1 VYHGIPIVIKTGMM
15 IQQFVRGLTIVFAS
29 GALGGLVNSLA
40 VWLFG
45 MLGITAAAGV
55 KIAPALT
62 PEWLYPR
69 IVWGGLWGFLFLL
82 PFLRHSLWLRGFIY
96 SLAPTLVQLFVVFP
110 LQAHQGSLGLQLGI
124 LTPIF
129 VLFFNFIWGITT
141 AFWLSFI

>member
-1 VYHGIPIVIKTGMM
+1 M

-45 MLGITAAAGV
+45 TLGITAALGV
-55 KIAPALT
+55 KIAPDLT
-62 PEWLYPR
+62 PGWLYPR

-110 LQAHQGSLGLQLGI
+110 LQTQQGSLGLQLGW
-124 LTPIF
+124 LTPLF
-129 VLFFNFIWGITT
+129 VLFFNAIWGITT
-141 AFWLSFI
+141 AFWLSFV